1 MTTAFVMLKVKRGQV
16 SETAEALLNIDGV
29 TEVYSIT
36 GDFDLIAVIR
46 VRHPDQVADVVTD
59 HLQKISGI
67 EGSYTHVAF
76 RVYSRHDLE
85 EAFSLGAGA

>member
-36 GDFDLIAVIR
+36 GDSDL
-46 VRHPDQVADVVTD
+46 
-59 HLQKISGI
+59 
-67 EGSYTHVAF
+67 
-76 RVYSRHDLE
+76 
-85 EAFSLGAGA
+85 

>member
-1 MTTAFVMLKVKRGQV
+1 MLKVKRGQV
-16 SETAEALLNIDGV
+16 GQTAEDLLNIDGV

-46 VRHPDQVADVVTD
+46 VRNPDQVADVVTD
-59 HLQKISGI
+59 HLQKVSGI
-67 EGSYTHVAF
+67 ESSYTHVAF
-76 RVYSRHDLE
+76 RMYSRHDLE